1 MSQAQRPR
9 TRRRRMTKDKR
20 PNNGLKFFLLEP
32 CLRSIELVHMQS
44 TFDIPLFIQE
54 QQETIHRL
62 CQKLSVSE
70 LCIFGS
76 ALREDFDLQK
86 SDLDFLVEFENPDAP
101 GISDRYFALADG
113 LEKIFQRRVDLV
125 TKQSIKNR
133 IFRETVNATSQTLY
147 AA

>member
-1 MSQAQRPR
+1 M
-9 TRRRRMTKDKR
+9 
-20 PNNGLKFFLLEP
+20 
-32 CLRSIELVHMQS
+32 HS
-44 TFDIPLFIQE
+44 TLDIPLFIHE
-54 QQETIHRL
+54 QQEAIQRL
-62 CQKLSVSE
+62 CNMLSVSE
-70 LCIFGS
+70 LSIFGS
-76 ALREDFDLQK
+76 ALREDFDFQK

-133 IFRETVNATSQTLY
+133 IFREAVNATSQTLY